1 MMETHLTRAGLAHP
15 RFTHAGPLNPQAVQP
30 ASFDAWQALVAPGDV
45 FRHPRE
51 VLTHPQLSKA
61 EKRAIL
67 ASWAS
72 DACALENA
80 PGLRCLTG
88 CRAEPV
94 PVDAVL
100 GALAELDQGSRPPGP
115 SRDAPGSATRRRSPQ
130 RRSRELW
137 NLRFS
142 LRPGR
147 RDDDDD
153 PPPCPAAAMPAPRPR
168 TPPSAVGR
176 ALGVPA

>member
-1 MMETHLTRAGLAHP
+1 MMETHLTHS
-15 RFTHAGPLNPQAVQP
+15 GPMNPPSTQP
-30 ASFDAWQALVAPGDV
+30 ASFEGWQALVAPGDV

-51 VLTHPQLSKA
+51 LLAHPRLSRA

-80 PGLRCLTG
+80 PGLRCLVG

-100 GALAELDQGSRPPGP
+100 GALAELDRGS
-115 SRDAPGSATRRRSPQ
+115 SRREAVTPATRRRPSQ
-130 RRSRELW
+130 RRSGAPW
-137 NLRFS
+137 NLRS
-142 LRPGR
+142 STRPGR

-153 PPPCPAAAMPAPRPR
+153 PPPCPAALMPAPRPR
-168 TPPSAVGR
+168 TPPNAAAR
-176 ALGVPA
+176 ALGLPA

>member
-1 MMETHLTRAGLAHP
+1 MIETFSHHSGPMNPAGMNP
-15 RFTHAGPLNPQAVQP
+15 AGMKSAGTPA

-51 VLTHPQLSKA
+51 VLAHPLLSRA
-61 EKRAIL
+61 DKRAIL

-80 PGLRCLTG
+80 PALRCLAG

-100 GALAELDQGSRPPGP
+100 AALGTLDPERSPAKAVSPGGRALP
-115 SRDAPGSATRRRSPQ
+115 RRARRSSNLHRFLRRR
-130 RRSRELW
+130 R
-137 NLRFS
+137 N
-142 LRPGR
+142 
-147 RDDDDD
+147 DDDD
-153 PPPCPAAAMPAPRPR
+153 PPPCPAAAMPRPR
-168 TPPSAVGR
+168 TPPSGAALAVGI
-176 ALGVPA
+176 PA

>member
-1 MMETHLTRAGLAHP
+1 MEMHLTQ
-15 RFTHAGPLNPQAVQP
+15 AGPVRTGPMNPPGVQP
-30 ASFDAWQALVAPGDV
+30 ASVEAWQALVAPGDV

-51 VLTHPQLSKA
+51 VLAHPNLSRT

-80 PGLRCLTG
+80 PGLRCLAG
-88 CRAEPV
+88 SRAEPV

-100 GALAELDQGSRPPGP
+100 GALAELDDEAPRGSGTRPTRRLSP
-115 SRDAPGSATRRRSPQ
+115 RRRS
-130 RRSRELW
+130 RTAW
-137 NLRFS
+137 TIGWH

-147 RDDDDD
+147 RNDDDDD
-153 PPPCPAAAMPAPRPR
+153 PPPCPATIMPAPRPR
-168 TPPSAVGR
+168 TFPDAAAR
-176 ALGVPA
+176 ALCIPA

>member
-1 MMETHLTRAGLAHP
+1 MSMMETHLTRS
-15 RFTHAGPLNPQAVQP
+15 GPVNPPVGQP

-51 VLTHPQLSKA
+51 VLAHPQLTPG

-94 PVDAVL
+94 SVDAVL
-100 GALAELDQGSRPPGP
+100 AALAQLNRRSL
-115 SRDAPGSATRRRSPQ
+115 APRAKRTAPRGLSNLHRYVRRR
-130 RRSRELW
+130 
-137 NLRFS
+137 
-142 LRPGR
+142 R

-153 PPPCPAAAMPAPRPR
+153 PPPCPAVAMPLLRRPSGAAAL
-168 TPPSAVGR
+168 TPCLTA
-176 ALGVPA
+176 

>member
-1 MMETHLTRAGLAHP
+1 MSTMETSSTPAGLIP
-15 RFTHAGPLNPQAVQP
+15 AGPMNPPAGQP
-30 ASFDAWQALVAPGDV
+30 ASVEAWQALVAPGDV

-51 VLTHPQLSKA
+51 VLAHPFLSRP

-94 PVDAVL
+94 PVDAVIE
-100 GALAELDQGSRPPGP
+100 ALVELDREVPRGPGARPTRRTSP
-115 SRDAPGSATRRRSPQ
+115 RRRS
-130 RRSRELW
+130 RTSW
-137 NLRFS
+137 TFS
-142 LRPGR
+142 WYPRPGR
-147 RDDDDD
+147 RPDDDDD
-153 PPPCPAAAMPAPRPR
+153 PPPCPATFMPVPRPR
-168 TPPSAVGR
+168 ISPDATAR
-176 ALGVPA
+176 ALLVPS

>member
-1 MMETHLTRAGLAHP
+1 MSMETNLASPGLH
-15 RFTHAGPLNPQAVQP
+15 HAGAIKPPAGRP
-30 ASFDAWQALVAPGDV
+30 ASVEAWQALVAPGDV

-51 VLTHPQLSKA
+51 VLAHPLLSRA

-94 PVDAVL
+94 SVDAIL
-100 GALAELDQGSRPPGP
+100 EALAALDRDASRGFGSRPARRPP
-115 SRDAPGSATRRRSPQ
+115 PRRRS
-130 RRSRELW
+130 RNAW
-137 NLRFS
+137 TTGW
-142 LRPGR
+142 RPGR
-147 RDDDDD
+147 RNDDDDD
-153 PPPCPAAAMPAPRPR
+153 PPPCPAAIMPAPRPR
-168 TPPSAVGR
+168 ISPDAAAR
-176 ALGVPA
+176 ALCLPA

>member
-1 MMETHLTRAGLAHP
+1 MKETHLTHAGLAH
-15 RFTHAGPLNPQAVQP
+15 AGPMNPPAVQP

-51 VLTHPQLSKA
+51 VLTHPHLSRA

-80 PGLRCLTG
+80 PGLRCLAG

-94 PVDAVL
+94 PIDAVL
-100 GALAELDQGSRPPGP
+100 GALAELDHDASHHRPP
-115 SRDAPGSATRRRSPQ
+115 RDAAAPATRRRSP
-130 RRSRELW
+130 RWRSRTLR
-137 NLRFS
+137 NLRIFI
-142 LRPGR
+142 RPGR

-168 TPPSAVGR
+168 TPPSAAAR
-176 ALGVPA
+176 ALCVPA

>member
-1 MMETHLTRAGLAHP
+1 MSTMETHLTHC
-15 RFTHAGPLNPQAVQP
+15 GPMNPQGTQP
-30 ASFDAWQALVAPGDV
+30 ASFEAWQALATPGDV

-51 VLTHPQLSKA
+51 VLAHPHLTSG

-80 PGLRCLTG
+80 PGLRCLAG

-94 PVDAVL
+94 SVDAVL
-100 GALAELDQGSRPPGP
+100 AALARLDCEAVAPSGKREAPRKRPRGL
-115 SRDAPGSATRRRSPQ
+115 SHLHRYV
-130 RRSRELW
+130 
-137 NLRFS
+137 
-142 LRPGR
+142 RPRR

-153 PPPCPAAAMPAPRPR
+153 PPPCPAMAMPRPR
-168 TPPSAVGR
+168 MPSGAA
-176 ALGVPA
+176 ALAAA

>member
-1 MMETHLTRAGLAHP
+1 MSTMETHLTRS
-15 RFTHAGPLNPQAVQP
+15 GPLSAPVGQP

-51 VLTHPQLSKA
+51 VLAHPQLTSG

-80 PGLRCLTG
+80 PGLRCLAG

-94 PVDAVL
+94 SVDAVL
-100 GALAELDQGSRPPGP
+100 TAVAQLNRQAAALRPKCDTLRGL
-115 SRDAPGSATRRRSPQ
+115 SNLHRYLRSRRR
-130 RRSRELW
+130 
-137 NLRFS
+137 N
-142 LRPGR
+142 
-147 RDDDDD
+147 DDDD
-153 PPPCPAAAMPAPRPR
+153 PPPCSATAMPPPRRLSGAAALEPCLVA
-168 TPPSAVGR
+168 
-176 ALGVPA
+176 